1 MNNPLEFF
9 SNGLV
14 IAGLIILVGALLP
27 LNDLIHLLPPGKI
40 RKKWYLQ
47 SGLILFFI
55 LGYLFYL
62 IRFWDSANLI
72 VSLVF
77 FLGAAF
83 VLLTIQLS
91 KQTAMDIKR
100 VLELEKE
107 NITDPLI
114 GIYNRRYM
122 DKRLVEEIDRA
133 VRYQQPLS
141 LLLIDIDFFKNVND
155 HYGHPVGDQV
165 LRHWGGLILSVVR
178 ASDIVAR
185 YGGDEILVITPSTP
199 PLAAYALAER
209 IRKHVELHKFFL
221 SSDPNLKSISLT
233 ASIGVASLTD
243 ENAVHGKLLK
253 ETDQALY
260 LAKSKGRNCVIA
272 SSELMES
279 AITE

>member
-1 MNNPLEFF
+1 MNNPLDFF

-14 IAGLIILVGALLP
+14 IAGLLILVGALLP
-27 LNDLIHLLPPGKI
+27 LNDLIQLLPPGKM
-40 RKKWYLQ
+40 RNKWYLQ

-62 IRFWDSANLI
+62 IRFWNSTNLL
-72 VSLVF
+72 VPLVF
-77 FLGAAF
+77 FLGASF
-83 VLLTIQLS
+83 VWLTIHLS

-141 LLLIDIDFFKNVND
+141 MLLIDIDFFKDVND
-155 HYGHPVGDQV
+155 QYGHPVGDQV

-209 IRKHVELHKFFL
+209 IRKHIELHKFFL
-221 SSDPNLKSISLT
+221 SSDPNLKSISMT

-243 ENAVHGKLLK
+243 ENAETGKLLK

-260 LAKSKGRNCVIA
+260 LAKSKGRNCVIS
-272 SSELMES
+272 SSELLES
-279 AITE
+279 AIRE

>member
-1 MNNPLEFF
+1 MNNPLEVF

-14 IAGLIILVGALLP
+14 ITGLLILVGALLP
-27 LNDLIHLLPPGKI
+27 LNDLINLLPPGKI
-40 RKKWYLQ
+40 RQKWYLQ
-47 SGLILFFI
+47 SGLIFIFI
-55 LGYLFYL
+55 LGYLYFL
-62 IRFWDSANLI
+62 ISFWNSTNL
-72 VSLVF
+72 VVPLVF
-77 FLGAAF
+77 FLGAAY
-83 VLLTIQLS
+83 VWLTIQLS

-122 DKRLVEEIDRA
+122 DKRLDEEINRA

-141 LLLIDIDFFKNVND
+141 LLLIDIDIFKHVND

-209 IRKHVELHKFFL
+209 IRKHIELHKFFL

>member
-14 IAGLIILVGALLP
+14 IAGLIILIGALLP
-27 LNDLIHLLPPGKI
+27 LNDLIHLLPPGKM

-55 LGYLFYL
+55 LGYLFFL
-62 IRFWDSANLI
+62 IRFWDSTTIL
-72 VSLVF
+72 VPLVF

-83 VLLTIQLS
+83 VWLTIHLS
-91 KQTAMDIKR
+91 KQTAIDIKR
-100 VLELEKE
+100 ILELEKE

-122 DKRLVEEIDRA
+122 DKRLDEEINRA
-133 VRYQQPLS
+133 IRYQQPLS
-141 LLLIDIDFFKNVND
+141 LLLIDIDIFKNVND

-209 IRKHVELHKFFL
+209 IRKHIELHKFFL

-233 ASIGVASLTD
+233 ASIGVASLTN
-243 ENAVHGKLLK
+243 ENAEAGKLLK

-260 LAKSKGRNCVIA
+260 LAKSKGRNCVV
-272 SSELMES
+272 SSNEMIPVDVEV
-279 AITE
+279 

>member
-1 MNNPLEFF
+1 MNIPLVYL

-27 LNDLIHLLPPGKI
+27 LNDLIKLLPIGKI
-40 RKKWYLQ
+40 RQKWYLPT
-47 SGLILFFI
+47 SLILFFI
-55 LGYLFYL
+55 LGYLVFL
-62 IRFWDSANLI
+62 IRFWNSTQM
-72 VSLVF
+72 VVPLVF
-77 FLGAAF
+77 FFGAIF
-83 VLLTIQLS
+83 VCLTIRLS
-91 KQTAMDIKR
+91 KQTALDIKR

-122 DKRLVEEIDRA
+122 DKRLMEEINRA

-141 LLLIDIDFFKNVND
+141 LLLIDIDIFKNVND

-199 PLAAYALAER
+199 PLAAFALAER
-209 IRKHVELHKFFL
+209 IRKHIELHKFFL

-243 ENAVHGKLLK
+243 ANAEPGKLLK
-253 ETDQALY
+253 DADQALY
-260 LAKSKGRNCVIA
+260 LAKSKGRNCVVSSNETIA
-272 SSELMES
+272 VDVEV
-279 AITE
+279 

>member
-77 FLGAAF
+77 FFGAAF

-233 ASIGVASLTD
+233 ASIGIASLTD
-243 ENAVHGKLLK
+243 ENMEAGKLLK

-260 LAKSKGRNCVIA
+260 LAKSKGRNCVIS

-279 AITE
+279 VIRE

>member
-1 MNNPLEFF
+1 MNNPLEVF

-14 IAGLIILVGALLP
+14 IAGLIILIGALLP

-47 SGLILFFI
+47 SGLILIFI
-55 LGYLFYL
+55 LGYLYFL
-62 IRFWDSANLI
+62 ISFWNSTNLA
-72 VSLVF
+72 VPLVF
-77 FLGAAF
+77 FLGAGY
-83 VLLTIQLS
+83 VWLTIQLS

-122 DKRLVEEIDRA
+122 DKRLDEEINRA
-133 VRYQQPLS
+133 IRYQQPLS
-141 LLLIDIDFFKNVND
+141 LLLIDIDIFKDVND

-209 IRKHVELHKFFL
+209 IRKHIELHKFFL

-233 ASIGVASLTD
+233 ASIGVASLTN
-243 ENAVHGKLLK
+243 ENAEAGKLLK

-260 LAKSKGRNCVIA
+260 QAKSKGRNCVVSSNETIA
-272 SSELMES
+272 VDVEV
-279 AITE
+279 

>member
-1 MNNPLEFF
+1 MNNPLEFL

-27 LNDLIHLLPPGKI
+27 LNDLIHLLPSGKM
-40 RKKWYLQ
+40 RNKWYIQ

-62 IRFWDSANLI
+62 IRFWDSGNLL
-72 VSLVF
+72 VPLVF

-83 VLLTIQLS
+83 VWLTIHLS

-122 DKRLVEEIDRA
+122 DKRLDEEIDRA
-133 VRYQQPLS
+133 LRYQQPLS
-141 LLLIDIDFFKNVND
+141 MLLIDIDFFKNVND

-209 IRKHVELHKFFL
+209 IRKHIELHKFFL

-233 ASIGVASLTD
+233 ASIGVASLTN
-243 ENAVHGKLLK
+243 ENAEAVKLLK

-260 LAKSKGRNCVIA
+260 LAKSKGRNCVIS

-279 AITE
+279 AIVE

>member
-1 MNNPLEFF
+1 MNNPLEVF

-14 IAGLIILVGALLP
+14 ITGLLILVGALLP
-27 LNDLIHLLPPGKI
+27 LNDLINLLPPGKI
-40 RKKWYLQ
+40 RQKWYLQ

-62 IRFWDSANLI
+62 IRFWDSTNVL
-72 VSLVF
+72 VPLVF
-77 FLGAAF
+77 FLGAAY
-83 VLLTIQLS
+83 VWLTIQLS

-122 DKRLVEEIDRA
+122 DKRLDEEINRA

-141 LLLIDIDFFKNVND
+141 LLLIDIDIFKHVND

-209 IRKHVELHKFFL
+209 IRKHIELHKFFL